1 MAQKTEKAAKPEK
14 TEKAAK
20 SEKAAKPTSKSAQSS
35 PITSPL
41 SNSERDITG
50 KALQSTLLDLVDL
63 HLVAKQAH
71 WNVVGRFFR
80 DVHLQLDELVTA
92 ARGFADDVAERAA
105 AIGVSP
111 DGRASAVAEGSGMP
125 KFDPGWRTD
134 QEVVEAVVEAL
145 DKLTHRLRA
154 RIDETDKTDLVT
166 QDLLIAVTSKL
177 EEAHWM
183 WQAQLANQ

>member
-1 MAQKTEKAAKPEK
+1 MAAQKTEKA
-14 TEKAAK
+14 
-20 SEKAAKPTSKSAQSS
+20 SKSTKKS

-50 KALQSTLLDLVDL
+50 KALQSTLVDLVDL

-80 DVHLQLDELVTA
+80 DVHLQLDELVTT

-111 DGRASAVAEGSGMP
+111 DGRASTVAEGSGVP
-125 KFDPGWRTD
+125 PFAVGWRTD
-134 QEVVEAVVEAL
+134 QQVIESVVDAL
-145 DKLTHRLRA
+145 DKLVHRLRA

-166 QDLLIAVTSKL
+166 QDLLIAISSKL

-183 WQAQLANQ
+183 WQAQLATA